1 MVCRDVPLDAEPV
14 KQRFLRYH
22 PFAHHQQIL
31 LNP

>member
-1 MVCRDVPLDAEPV
+1 MVSRDVALDAEPV

-22 PFAHHQQIL
+22 PLAHHPHIL